1 MLVIKIVTTELE
13 RKTSAQSFDLEK
25 LKMGRTGEQR
35 KQLEAIFVP
44 NKRTHAIEFAG
55 VVEKDVDC
63 DIHGNSH
70 RNSKR
75 DSITFPISLSK
86 RESTDS
92 FLRKRNSVDREI
104 YRNGNGDS
112 IYGNSSVQRRRSSS
126 DKADADRYNSNDLI

>member
-1 MLVIKIVTTELE
+1 
-13 RKTSAQSFDLEK
+13 
-25 LKMGRTGEQR
+25 MGRTGEQR

-63 DIHGNSH
+63 DVHGNS
-70 RNSKR
+70 RRSSKR

-86 RESTDS
+86 RESADS
-92 FLRKRNSVDREI
+92 ILRKRDSVDREI

-126 DKADADRYNSNDLI
+126 DKADGER